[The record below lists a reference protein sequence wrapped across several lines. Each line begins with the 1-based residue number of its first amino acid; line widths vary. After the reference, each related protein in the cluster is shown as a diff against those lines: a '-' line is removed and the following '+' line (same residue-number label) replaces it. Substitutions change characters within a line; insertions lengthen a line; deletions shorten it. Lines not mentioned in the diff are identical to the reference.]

1 MTSDTE
7 ALSEEE
13 ALSEDIDL
21 ISDVEVDEETVTP
34 VVATSVAKAYMKV
47 SVGFLVLGLVD
58 LLILAAQRIAPELV
72 VGVAFLS
79 YGRVAPVA
87 SGLLLYGWLT
97 IGLLGALFFVV
108 SRSGNVDLE
117 DGARARGA
125 LALLAAAY
133 LAGAVAVL
141 MGVTEGRR
149 YLEAP
154 LIADAVT
161 LIALYLASRE
171 IRSLAARARASSA
184 AVWFATASVAA
195 LPLVHLLGNIPGIT
209 GFGSQIQTA
218 FYRSAYIGLWLAP
231 AAVAV
236 VYHLLPTIGGLA
248 PIRGTR
254 LSVLGLWSLGVVWA
268 MSGPAEL
275 TFGAGGDWLETIGVI
290 FSIGLF
296 LPILVI
302 ATDLSQA
309 MRRSWH
315 NITDRT
321 SLRLLMAGV
330 VLLGVYA
337 VLNLVQAL
345 RSGAAVVGF
354 TDWVAAVE
362 TVTLLGPFTFIL
374 LALFRARR
382 DDASSADSGI
392 WWYRTLLAGLVVLI
406 GTMMLTALQTGF
418 TWAGAANSGEF
429 ANTGDGWISVV
440 RPLEGHLI
448 VQLIALAIVVA
459 GLAGLLMSSRGQ
471 WREQPLLGIPGD
483 EPDPDLALD
492 EYPTSRLIGR
502 RTGWLVV
509 AAAALTLG
517 LPMLESEPATLYADS
532 RIYDAGAAATGRD
545 IYIQEGCAYCHTQ
558 QVRSIVTDVGLGPV
572 SVLGDYA
579 HETPALI
586 GVQRRGPDL
595 FHVRDRL
602 DAETIAA
609 HLADPRVLRPWS
621 TMPTYDYLSSS
632 DLEALAAY
640 LTLGSEQE

>member
-7 ALSEEE
+7 ALSEE
-13 ALSEDIDL
+13 IDL
-21 ISDVEVDEETVTP
+21 IADVEGDEEVITP

-58 LLILAAQRIAPELV
+58 LLLLAAQRIIPEL
-72 VGVAFLS
+72 GAGIEFLS

-87 SGLLLYGWLT
+87 AGLLLYGWLT

-108 SRSGNVDLE
+108 SRSGNADLE

-141 MGVTEGRR
+141 MGISEGRR

-154 LIADAVT
+154 LIADVVT
-161 LIALYLASRE
+161 LIALYLVSRE
-171 IRSLAARARASSA
+171 VRSLAARARASSP
-184 AVWFATASVAA
+184 AVWFATAAVAA

-218 FYRSAYIGLWLAP
+218 FYRSAYVGLWLAP

-236 VYHLLPTIGGLA
+236 VYHVLPTIAGLA

-254 LSVLGLWSLGVVWA
+254 LSVLGLWSLGVIWA

-321 SLRLLMAGV
+321 SLRLLMAGLA
-330 VLLGVYA
+330 LLGAYA
-337 VLNLVQAL
+337 VLNLAQAL

-354 TDWVAAVE
+354 TDWVAAIE
-362 TVTLLGPFTFIL
+362 AVTLLGPFTFIL
-374 LALFRARR
+374 LAHARARR
-382 DDASSADSGI
+382 DQAAGAVGADI
-392 WWYRTLLAGLVVLI
+392 WWYRMLLAGLVGLI
-406 GTMMLTALQTGF
+406 GTMTLGALQTGF

-429 ANTGDGWISVV
+429 ANTGDGWISVA
-440 RPLEGHLI
+440 RPLEGNYI
-448 VQLIALAIVVA
+448 VQLIALAILVV
-459 GLAGLLMSSRGQ
+459 GLAGLLLSSRGD
-471 WREQPLLGIPGD
+471 WREQPLVGIAGED
-483 EPDPDLALD
+483 PDPDLALHD
-492 EYPTSRLIGR
+492 YPTSRLVGR

-517 LPMLESEPATLYADS
+517 LPLLESEPSTLYADS
-532 RIYDAGAAATGRD
+532 RIYDAAAATTGRD

-558 QVRSIVTDVGLGPV
+558 QVRPIVTDVGLGPV
-572 SVLGDYA
+572 SVLGDYS

-602 DAETIAA
+602 DADTIAA
-609 HLADPRVLRPWS
+609 HLADPRGLRPWS